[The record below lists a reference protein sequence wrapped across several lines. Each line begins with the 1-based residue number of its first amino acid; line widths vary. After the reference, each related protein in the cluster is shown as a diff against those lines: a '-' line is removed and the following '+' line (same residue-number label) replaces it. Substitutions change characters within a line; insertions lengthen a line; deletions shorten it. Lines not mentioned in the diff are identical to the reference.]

1 VIDNACG
8 ECPGAVALNNTT
20 TVKPVD
26 GDQELRQ
33 FIAFPFKLYRHDP
46 NWVPPFIRE
55 RLDFFNV
62 KKNPF
67 YEHARYQL
75 FLAYRN
81 GEIAGTIGAVIDD
94 HHNRVHNE
102 QCGAF
107 GFFECIDNQD
117 VAASLFAAA
126 EDWVRN
132 QGMTLM
138 RGPLN
143 FSVNQECGLLIDGF
157 DEPPMVMMTYNPRYY
172 RSLITHCGYRKSMD
186 LFAYIGDIDELW
198 ENAPPSLFRIAEKV
212 EAREGIRVR
221 TLNVRDMDQ
230 ENRRIQEVYNRSFS
244 KQWGFVPM
252 NDKECEYFS
261 AVMRKLA
268 DPGLILIAENR
279 AGEPIGVSL
288 ALPDF
293 HQALRWSGGGR
304 LFPLGLPKFLWY
316 LRKVNQVR
324 LIAMGILEPYRNR
337 GIDAI
342 FWVETARA
350 ARKHGYKRLECS
362 WVLEKN
368 DMMNSLGRTLR
379 GRIYKTYQILEKRLC
394 AD

>member
-1 VIDNACG
+1 MHNRLG
-8 ECPGAVALNNTT
+8 EWLHADTMNNTPT
-20 TVKPVD
+20 IKPVN
-26 GDQELRQ
+26 GRTELLG
-33 FIAFPFKLYRHDP
+33 FIEFPFKLYRQDP

-55 RLDFFNV
+55 RLDFFDV

-67 YEHARYQL
+67 YEHARHQL

-81 GEIAGTIGAVIDD
+81 GEVTGTIGAVID
-94 HHNRVHNE
+94 HNHNRVHNE
-102 QCGAF
+102 QSGGF

-126 EDWVRN
+126 EDWVRK

-157 DEPPMVMMTYNPRYY
+157 AEPPMVMMTYNPRYY
-172 RSLITHCGYRKSMD
+172 RSLITDCGYRKSMD
-186 LFAYIGDIDELW
+186 LFAYIGNLDELW
-198 ENAPPSLFRIAEKV
+198 ENAPASLFRIAENV
-212 EAREGIRVR
+212 AAREGIRVR
-221 TLNVRDMDQ
+221 PLNVRELDQ

-252 NDKECEYFS
+252 TEKECEYFS
-261 AVMRKLA
+261 GLMKKLA
-268 DPGLILIAENR
+268 DPDLILIAENQ

-316 LRKVNQVR
+316 LRKINQIR

-379 GRIYKTYQILEKRLC
+379 GRIYKTYQILEKQLC
-394 AD
+394 AE